1 MDGCGDM
8 GENSQSSRPRRST
21 RQPTKIPVELA
32 APPSSNSA
40 ARNDK
45 GKRKA
50 EVDEEDVAAEPKTT
64 TGKKRT
70 STKEKKNNLEYILTN
85 PKSPLVNLDIF
96 VSNIKKIEVNSA
108 ICTILILDHP
118 GLSLC

>member
-1 MDGCGDM
+1 MAGYRVALNP
-8 GENSQSSRPRRST
+8 ETWEKER
-21 RQPTKIPVELA
+21 E
-32 APPSSNSA
+32 A
-40 ARNDK
+40 ARME
-45 GKRKA
+45 A
-50 EVDEEDVAAEPKTT
+50 EEAEADEEDVATETKATA
-64 TGKKRT
+64 GKKRT
-70 STKEKKNNLEYILTN
+70 STKDKKNNLEYILTN

>member
-1 MDGCGDM
+1 MK
-8 GENSQSSRPRRST
+8 Q
-21 RQPTKIPVELA
+21 
-32 APPSSNSA
+32 
-40 ARNDK
+40 

-64 TGKKRT
+64 TGEKRT

-96 VSNIKKIEVNSA
+96 VSNI
-108 ICTILILDHP
+108 
-118 GLSLC
+118 